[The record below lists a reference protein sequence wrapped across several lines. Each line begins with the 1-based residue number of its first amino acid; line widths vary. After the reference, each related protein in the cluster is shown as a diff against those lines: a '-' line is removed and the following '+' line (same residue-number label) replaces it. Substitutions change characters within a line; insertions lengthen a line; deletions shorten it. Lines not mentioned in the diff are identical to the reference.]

1 MRKKLFVI
9 GILLQAIFVLAVT
22 NESRADCRVGG
33 TNSGRCPKG
42 SCAAGGGEWACNLKN
57 CSPQNCRR

>member
-9 GILLQAIFVLAVT
+9 GILLQAIFVVAVT
-22 NESRADCRVGG
+22 NESQARCKG
-33 TNSGRCPKG
+33 NPSGEYCPKG
-42 SCAAGGGEWACNLKN
+42 SCAQDGGTWACNAKN